1 MEQLEHRVVFGGQV
15 HVLFMEGVQRVGK
28 GPLVCQAGTGMTG
41 LVRPMTPW
49 DPRESIFS
57 ASSPMPN
64 IIRIAAALLIDPQG
78 RTLLVRKRG
87 TEAFMQP
94 GGKIDAGETPV
105 QALVRELHEEL
116 GLRIDPAQ
124 AMHLGQFSAPAA
136 NEPGFEVQ
144 AELFRVDSAAAVV
157 PAAEIEEVVWLA
169 ADQAPVMQLAPLT
182 RDLILPLYRQALNAP
197 R

>member
-1 MEQLEHRVVFGGQV
+1 
-15 HVLFMEGVQRVGK
+15 
-28 GPLVCQAGTGMTG
+28 
-41 LVRPMTPW
+41 
-49 DPRESIFS
+49 
-57 ASSPMPN
+57 MPN
-64 IIRIAAALLIDPQG
+64 VIRIAAALLIDPQG

-87 TEAFMQP
+87 TQAFMQP

-105 QALVRELHEEL
+105 QALARELHEEL

-124 AMHLGQFSAPAA
+124 AIPLGQFSAPAA

-144 AELFRVDSAAAVV
+144 AQLFRVDCAEQVV

-169 ADQAPVMQLAPLT
+169 ADQLPALQLAPLT
-182 RDLILPLYRQALNAP
+182 RDLILPLYRQALSVP